1 MRKGKSIMKR
11 MKVTVL
17 SLVAL
22 MMLVLAGCGA
32 SAKGIFGEHDFRNV
46 NWQVDAAAV
55 KDSEE
60 AEPFLE
66 TENVINYNEETFE
79 GHDAVISYNFFDGKL
94 RKGGAMIT
102 AEDEEEANQI
112 LEEMKKILEK
122 GYGKSTSTIGNTT
135 VYETEKTVVELR
147 TTANRVDIVFED
159 AQMN

>member
-1 MRKGKSIMKR
+1 MKR

-17 SLVAL
+17 SLVVV

-46 NWQVDAAAV
+46 NWQVDTAAV

-66 TENVINYNEETFE
+66 TENVIHYDEETFE

-94 RKGGAMIT
+94 RKGGVMIT
-102 AEDEEEANQI
+102 AEDEDEANQI
-112 LEEMKKILEK
+112 LEEMKKVLEK

-135 VYETEKTVVELR
+135 IYETEKTVVELR
-147 TTANRVDIVFED
+147 ATANRVDIVFAD